1 MNAMRIALCDDEKG
15 QLMLFRRGVE
25 DWAQKRGRSVKIEE
39 FDSAQAFW
47 FVWSEDKSFD
57 LLVLDIRMPGMDGM
71 ELARKIRASDS
82 WISII
87 FATSLR
93 EYVYEGYNLDAIN
106 YLVKPVEPGK
116 LEECLDRAQGRME
129 ERRSEGAG
137 IVLPVQDGIWRIPVR
152 RICRVEAE
160 GRGCILYMEGETLKV
175 HKGIG
180 EMEELLREYSFVR
193 CHRSFLVPVKRIRKI
208 GTGKLLLDDGSETPV
223 GRSLQDAVNRAFV
236 REFVQGEKGQW
247 DT

>member
-1 MNAMRIALCDDEKG
+1 MNVIRIALCDDEKE
-15 QLMLFRRGVE
+15 QLTRFHKGVE
-25 DWAQKRGRSVKIEE
+25 AWAQKRENFVQIEE

-57 LLVLDIRMPGMDGM
+57 ILVLDIRMPGMDGM
-71 ELARKIRASDS
+71 ELARKIREADA

-93 EYVYEGYNLDAIN
+93 EYVYEGYNLDAVN
-106 YLVKPVEPGK
+106 YLLKPVEPGK
-116 LEECLDRAQGRME
+116 LEECLDRAQRRME
-129 ERRSEGAG
+129 EKQSEGTG
-137 IVLPVQDGIWRIPVR
+137 LLLPVQDGILRIPVR
-152 RICRVEAE
+152 KICRVEAD
-160 GRGCILYMEGETLKV
+160 GRGCVLHMEGETLKV

-180 EMEELLREYSFVR
+180 EMEELLRGYSFVR
-193 CHRSFLVPVKRIRKI
+193 CHRSFLVSVKRIRKI
-208 GTGKLLLDDGSETPV
+208 GTGKLLLDDGTETPV

-236 REFVQGEKGQW
+236 KEFVQGEKARW